1 MLQSPSESF
10 DEQATW
16 SLIRQG
22 DKQAFLQLYE
32 QFFHY
37 LLSIGIRITN
47 DPDAAKDACQEY
59 FMYLWEKRNSLSEVR
74 NLKGYLY
81 RGYKNQLTKMLLKG
95 RLTAVASFETGM
107 ETDEHWT
114 QSPETE
120 FIHAEDVNKQQGEL
134 VKAFKNLP
142 ERQRE
147 LLYLRYY
154 ALLSHTA
161 IAERTGLSIRSV
173 YNQIHI
179 AQNRIK
185 TALSKGVNKNMRFF
199 FFLFF

>member
-1 MLQSPSESF
+1 MLPSPPDSF

-22 DKQAFLQLYE
+22 DKEAFLHLYE
-32 QFFHY
+32 QFFHF
-37 LLSIGIRITN
+37 LLSIGIRITS
-47 DPDAAKDACQEY
+47 DPDVAKDACQDY
-59 FMYLWEKRNSLSEVR
+59 FMYLWEKRDVLSEVR

-81 RGYKNQLTKMLLKG
+81 RGYKNQLTKMLLNG
-95 RLTAVASFETGM
+95 RLTAITSFDAEM
-107 ETDEHWT
+107 ETAEYWT

-120 FIHAEDVNKQQGEL
+120 FIQAEDVNKRLGEL

-154 ALLSHTA
+154 ALLSPLA

-179 AQNRIK
+179 AQSKIK
-185 TALSKGVNKNMRFF
+185 TTLSKGTNKSMGFF